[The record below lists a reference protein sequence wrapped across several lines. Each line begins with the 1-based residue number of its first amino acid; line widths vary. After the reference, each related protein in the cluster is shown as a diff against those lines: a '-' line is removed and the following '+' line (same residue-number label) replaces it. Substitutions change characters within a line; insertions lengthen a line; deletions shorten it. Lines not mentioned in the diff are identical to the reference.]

1 MAAKQGDF
9 LAGQELDQLY
19 FLLDGGFFNETVE
32 IDRDLDY
39 LLLEDSSGE
48 SFICDQC
55 SKVCKSRRGLTRHKN
70 TKHAQQTIPQPTNY
84 TSEAITSEET
94 ILKKLHPL
102 HLKNGRKVCHQML

>member
-19 FLLDGGFFNETVE
+19 VLLGGFFNEIVE

-55 SKVCKSRRGLTRHKN
+55 SKVCKSN
-70 TKHAQQTIPQPTNY
+70 
-84 TSEAITSEET
+84 
-94 ILKKLHPL
+94 
-102 HLKNGRKVCHQML
+102 VV